1 MTDTSHTI
9 EISPA
14 RVLALLTG
22 IAALLLAG
30 HAAATIAELRF
41 GRNHLLG
48 LSRMLNFE
56 GELTIPAW
64 YSSLLL
70 LLCAILLALAWRVR
84 RGGTDRFRRYWG
96 ALAVIFCFLALDE
109 AVAIHEQLIDPVR
122 NALDTGG
129 AFLHAWVIP
138 YGIAGL
144 VLLLVYRPFLL
155 ALPRRTL
162 HLMVASGALYV
173 GGAVAVEMIGG
184 YVWDRNPERGIPIIA
199 IMALE
204 ETLEMVGL
212 ALFAYTLLDYLA
224 RAGVRIT
231 VRFSP
236 AHDRARA

>member
-1 MTDTSHTI
+1 MTETGPTI
-9 EISPA
+9 ELSPG
-14 RVLALLTG
+14 RVFALLTG
-22 IAALLLAG
+22 IAGLLLAG
-30 HAAATIAELRF
+30 HAGATIAEFGF
-41 GRNHLLG
+41 GRDHLLG
-48 LSRMLNFE
+48 LTRLLNFE

-70 LLCAILLALAWRVR
+70 LLCAALLALVWRVR
-84 RGGTDRFRRYWG
+84 ADRFHPHWA
-96 ALAVIFCFLALDE
+96 ALAAIFLFLALDE

-122 NALDTGG
+122 NALGTGG
-129 AFLHAWVIP
+129 ALLHAWVIP

-173 GGAVAVEMIGG
+173 GGAVAMEMVGG
-184 YVWDRNPERGIPIIA
+184 YVWDRNPVRGIPIIA

-212 ALFAYTLLDYLA
+212 ALFAYTLLDLLA
-224 RAGVRIT
+224 REGIRIT
-231 VRFSP
+231 VRFPSTP
-236 AHDRARA
+236 DRARLS